1 MTRLVILQYHSHQV
15 SPRELGIVQ
24 CWTSMIHDWKSCI
37 WRIYGEFV
45 SHPTPNPTNL
55 YFWCLNVTR
64 QIQKTGQSA
73 NLQPEC
79 GEYVSQTK
87 TEYYEFMRPSQNLW
101 MCITAK
107 KYCEHGW
114 MGTSVF
120 VELAGWNHFNIK
132 LKLWITFQTN
142 WMLTKWSIFRIF
154 SNIETNG
161 PVRKYLLK

>member
-1 MTRLVILQYHSHQV
+1 MSKCHQ
-15 SPRELGIVQ
+15 
-24 CWTSMIHDWKSCI
+24 
-37 WRIYGEFV
+37 
-45 SHPTPNPTNL
+45 TN
-55 YFWCLNVTR
+55 TKD
-64 QIQKTGQSA
+64 ITGQSA

-87 TEYYEFMRPSQNLW
+87 TCEYYEFMRPSQNLW

-154 SNIETNG
+154 SNIET
-161 PVRKYLLK
+161 RKYLLNLVKLCSIRKCDNSEKPVKLCSKCECDGFVRNNQP